1 MTSLFKPKRIHRR
14 TCRQAISLLLAAVML
29 SGVMFG
35 LPQEVK
41 AETSTEQALS
51 EARQAQAAL
60 EAQMAEVGAE
70 RRQLESELGELSGQL
85 SWLNQRSEEQKQ
97 LYRDKTAQ
105 LEAAIAQ
112 MEQAYRAYADAQ
124 EELISKQEQY
134 VDRMRT
140 MFDHRNRSLFELFL
154 QSGSLRGFFTTL
166 QFMTIVA
173 DTDQQMIEDLEAAQD
188 NAQLKKIVAEETT
201 AEMETVVTQLQ
212 VDIERLKSDA
222 AATELDMNQLSRQLS
237 AHEQAEE
244 ELANE
249 SASVGAMVVQLQAQ
263 LEAERAAEATRAAEE
278 ARRKAAEES
287 RRKAEE
293 EAARKAAEEEARRA
307 AAEESRRKAEE
318 AAAQAT
324 TKEPSDSVQEPSAQA
339 PSSSGWT
346 WPAPGNNRI
355 TSGYGYRIH
364 PVYGYRRMHTGI
376 DISGSF
382 GDPIVAARPG
392 TVILVNNPVEGRN
405 WGGSGYG
412 NYIVI
417 DHGDGLATLYAHLKS
432 TNVTT
437 MQQVRAGD
445 RIGGCGSTGTSTGA
459 HLHFEVWINGNHT
472 NPLSYLR

>member
-1 MTSLFKPKRIHRR
+1 MEFLCLKPKRNHRKKLG
-14 TCRQAISLLLAAVML
+14 QIASLALAAIML
-29 SGVMFG
+29 SSVLMG
-35 LPQEVK
+35 LPRKVN
-41 AETSTEQALS
+41 AETSTEQALD
-51 EARQAQAAL
+51 EARQTQSAL
-60 EAQMAEVGAE
+60 EAQMAEVSAE
-70 RRQLESELGELSGQL
+70 RRQLESEMDELTGQL
-85 SWLNQRSEEQKQ
+85 SWLNQRSEEQRQ
-97 LYRDKTAQ
+97 LYLEKTAQ
-105 LEAAIAQ
+105 LEAAITQ
-112 MEQAYRAYADAQ
+112 MEQAYRDYADAQ
-124 EELISKQEQY
+124 ENLIRKQEQY

-154 QSGSLRGFFTTL
+154 QSGSLQGFFTTL
-166 QFMTIVA
+166 QFMTMIA

-188 NAQLKKIVAEETT
+188 NTELKKIVAEETA

-212 VDIERLKSDA
+212 VDIERLKSDT

-244 ELANE
+244 ALEAE
-249 SASVGAMVVQLQAQ
+249 SASVGAMVAQLQAQ
-263 LEAERAAEATRAAEE
+263 LAAERAAEATRKAEE

-293 EAARKAAEEEARRA
+293 EAEAARKAAEEEAR
-307 AAEESRRKAEE
+307 
-318 AAAQAT
+318 QNQT
-324 TKEPSDSVQEPSAQA
+324 TTT
-339 PSSSGWT
+339 SSSGWT
-346 WPAPGNNRI
+346 WPVPGYSRI

-376 DISGSF
+376 DISAPFGS
-382 GDPIVAARPG
+382 PIVASRPG
-392 TVILVNNPVEGRN
+392 TVILVRNPVEGQN

-432 TNVTT
+432 THVST
-437 MQQVRAGD
+437 MQQVQAGD
-445 RIGGCGSTGTSTGA
+445 RIGSCGSTGTSTGS